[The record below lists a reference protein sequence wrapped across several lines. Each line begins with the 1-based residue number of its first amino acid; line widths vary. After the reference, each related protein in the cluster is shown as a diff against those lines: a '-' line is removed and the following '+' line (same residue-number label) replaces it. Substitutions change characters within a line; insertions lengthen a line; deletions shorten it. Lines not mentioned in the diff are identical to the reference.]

1 MLTDAEDRAMKILLT
16 AFEPFGGDTVNP
28 AQEAVA
34 RVSDEIAG
42 AQIVKVDVPV
52 VFGKAIET
60 VREAMEKEQ
69 PDAVLCIG
77 QAGGRFGLT
86 PERVAINV
94 DDARIPDNEGN
105 QPVDQAIYADGAPAY
120 FSTLPVKAMVTAIRD
135 AGLPASLSNTAGTYV
150 CNHLM
155 YGVLYHIHKSWPSM
169 RGGFMHVPFLHEQV
183 VNRPGTPSL
192 SKEDIV
198 RGIEAAIRAV
208 VENSADP
215 VIAMGAE
222 Q

>member
-1 MLTDAEDRAMKILLT
+1 MKILLT
-16 AFEPFGGDTVNP
+16 AFEPFGGDSVNP

-34 RVSDEIAG
+34 QVAGEISG
-42 AQIVKVDVPV
+42 AQIVKIDVPV

-60 VREAMEKEQ
+60 VRAAMDQEQ

-94 DDARIPDNEGN
+94 DDGRIPDNEGN
-105 QPVDQAIYADGAPAY
+105 QPVDQPIFADGAPAY
-120 FSTLPVKAMVTAIRD
+120 FATLPVKAIVSAIKD

-155 YGVLYHIHKSWPSM
+155 YGVLYHINKSYPAM

-183 VNRPGTPSL
+183 IARPNTPSL

-198 RGIEAAIRAV
+198 RGIEAAIRAI
-208 VENSADP
+208 VENDTDAA
-215 VIAMGAE
+215 VAMGAE
-222 Q
+222 H